1 MWLHYRVNVW
11 PIARAIVAS
20 RLHNKFDSP
29 LLLEGSAILPE
40 LVNEISGVEV
50 SSLWL
55 VAPKNLLSVRIRRV
69 SSYETRL
76 ESERSLIDTFI
87 RRAVGFDE
95 QLRVSLAD
103 TGLQS
108 NQVSQGVSADQLAET
123 VRNKVF

>member
-1 MWLHYRVNVW
+1 M
-11 PIARAIVAS
+11 
-20 RLHNKFDSP
+20 
-29 LLLEGSAILPE
+29 LEGSAILPE

-55 VAPKNLLSVRIRRV
+55 VAPKNLLRERIRRM

-108 NQVSQGVSADQLAET
+108 IQVSQGVSADQLAET